1 MAIEKFDK
9 FLDYFDGK
17 RESLKKYMELLV
29 LKENASPIAITD
41 KKSLR
46 QVNVVL
52 NTKCNLKCVW
62 CHREEKHF
70 KDSGYLERDGDV
82 EKFKKLI
89 PMLEGFDCIHW
100 GGLAESM
107 MYKPIFELTKF
118 ARKFFPRVKV
128 TTNGTSLMP
137 KIVDKVIECGFT
149 DIEISLDGFDEKTNK
164 KYRGSDED
172 KIIGYLEDLSS
183 RCDAKLQ
190 INSVVAD
197 VNIES
202 LWDAIDKLKNVKTL
216 KVIHTIPIFVTKH
229 MIKLGIG
236 SPDPDEHYKL
246 LKHWEERIKHYNLDI
261 KLYPSP
267 DEVVLDP
274 IVAMKRNHNL
284 CFTVYDHPFINLD
297 GNISPC
303 GRLQHVNLDNVIESG
318 SFDKAW
324 NGEKT
329 IKWRKA
335 HLEGNYGIY
344 CQRECSMKNTC
355 ATANP
360 KKLEDL
366 SEFFGEFDEPNKVIN
381 S

>member
-1 MAIEKFDK
+1 MALDQFDK
-9 FLDYFDGK
+9 FLDFFDGK
-17 RESLKKYMELLV
+17 KESLKKYIELLV
-29 LKENASPIAITD
+29 LKENASPIATTD

-62 CHREEKHF
+62 CHREESHF
-70 KDSGYLERDGDV
+70 KDSGYLERDGDL

-89 PMLEGFDCIHW
+89 PLLEGFDCIHW
-100 GGLAESM
+100 AGLAEPM

-118 ARKFFPRVKV
+118 ARNYFPRVKV

-137 KIVDKVIECGFT
+137 KIVDRIIDSGFT
-149 DIEISLDGFDEKTNK
+149 DIEISLDGFDAKTNK
-164 KYRGSDED
+164 KYRGSDEN

-183 RCDAKLQ
+183 RCNAKLQ
-190 INSVVAD
+190 VNSVVAD
-197 VNIES
+197 VNLKS

-229 MIKLGIG
+229 MQELGIN

-246 LKHWEERIKHYNLDI
+246 LKHWEERIKYYNLDI
-261 KLYPSP
+261 KLYPNP

-274 IVAMKRNHNL
+274 IIALKRKHNL
-284 CFTVYDHPFINLD
+284 CFTVYDHPFINMD
-297 GNISPC
+297 GYLTPC
-303 GRLQHVNLDNVIESG
+303 GRLQHVNLENVIDSG
-318 SFDKAW
+318 GFDQAW
-324 NGEKT
+324 NGEKA
-329 IKWRKA
+329 IKWRKSQ
-335 HLEGNYGIY
+335 LEGNYGIY

-355 ATANP
+355 AKANP
-360 KKLEDL
+360 KKLDEL
-366 SEFFGEFDEPNKVIN
+366 SEFFGKFDEPNKVIN